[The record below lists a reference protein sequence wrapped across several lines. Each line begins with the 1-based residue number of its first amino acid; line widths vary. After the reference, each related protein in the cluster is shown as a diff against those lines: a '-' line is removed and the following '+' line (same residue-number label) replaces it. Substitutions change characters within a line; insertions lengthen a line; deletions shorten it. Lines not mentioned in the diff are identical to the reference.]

1 MLPDQDLRSLED
13 TVEGVGEVSVGVAAP
28 APEVEKVTGR
38 RLWLILGALLLG
50 MLLAALDQTIVS
62 TALPTIV
69 GDLHGGSHL
78 AWVVTAYLLSSTVS
92 TPLWGKLGDQ
102 YGRKVFFQ
110 TAIVIFVVGSA
121 LCGFSQSMTELIAF
135 RALQGLGG
143 GGLMV
148 GAQTIVGD
156 VVSPRER
163 GRYMGLF
170 GAMFA
175 VATVI
180 GPLIGG
186 LCVTYLSWRW
196 VFYINLPLG
205 IVALFVTGTVLP
217 GHLRRVHHQIDYA
230 GTALLAGSATSL
242 ILFASLGGVTW
253 PWSSLPSV
261 FTAVLGVLLA
271 VGFVMV
277 ERRVA
282 EPVIPLKLFRAPVF
296 TAASAIGFVMGLAMF
311 GALTFLPLF
320 MQNVKGVSPTAS
332 GLRILPVMLGMLA
345 ASVTSGRL
353 VTRWGRYKIFPV
365 VGTAMMTVGAYL
377 LSMIDAS
384 TNGWVLAL
392 YMFVFGVGMG
402 LTMQVLVVAVQNSV
416 SYQDLGVATSSATF
430 FRMIGGSF
438 GTAVFGAIY
447 AIVFTRTFAPALAH
461 VSRAVLRSFNP
472 QTIDPAVLER
482 LKSTASGLAFYTRYI
497 DAVTHSIQTV
507 FLVATPIAFV
517 AFLLSFLLP
526 EVPLRKTVET
536 VDVGEVHGM
545 LEHRSSLQEIELAL
559 TRFSARENRGELY
572 HTLAQRA
579 GVELP
584 PRSCWLLYRLAENPA
599 CTVEDLA
606 QRLKI
611 EPGVIQPGLDGLVS
625 AGMVE
630 QHLQGADHEFHLTA
644 SGMDALGRLTEAR
657 RASLTDLLE
666 GWNPE
671 EHPEVIQMVKEL
683 AHALLADDERLV
695 ADALPRGMGGVAAAA
710 ASGTGGSTPSLGG
723 GA

>member
-1 MLPDQDLRSLED
+1 VSL
-13 TVEGVGEVSVGVAAP
+13 GVAAP
-28 APEVEKVTGR
+28 APAVEKITGR

-102 YGRKVFFQ
+102 YGRKIFFQ
-110 TAIVIFVVGSA
+110 TSIVIFVIGSA

-170 GAMFA
+170 GGMFA

-205 IVALFVTGTVLP
+205 IVALIVTGTVLP
-217 GHLRRVHHQIDYA
+217 GHLRKVRHRIDYA

-253 PWSSLPSV
+253 PWGSFPSIL
-261 FTAVLGVLLA
+261 TAVLGVLLA
-271 VGFVMV
+271 VCFVLV
-277 ERRVA
+277 EQRA
-282 EPVIPLKLFRAPVF
+282 QEPVIPLKLFRSPVF
-296 TAASAIGFVMGLAMF
+296 TAASSIGFVMGLAMF

-353 VTRWGRYKIFPV
+353 VTRWGRYKIFPI

-384 TNGWVLAL
+384 TNAWALAL
-392 YMFVFGVGMG
+392 YMFVFGIGMG
-402 LTMQVLVVAVQNSV
+402 LTMQVLVVAVQNAV
-416 SYQDLGVATSSATF
+416 SYEELGVATSSSTF
-430 FRMIGGSF
+430 FRMIGASF
-438 GTAVFGAIY
+438 GTAAFGAIY
-447 AIVFTRTFAPALAH
+447 AIVFTRTFAPTLAH
-461 VSRAVLRSFNP
+461 LSRAVLRSFNP
-472 QTIDPAVLER
+472 QTIDPAALER
-482 LKSTASGLAFYTRYI
+482 LKSTAAGLAFYDRYI
-497 DAVTHSIQTV
+497 HAVTHSIQVV
-507 FLVATPIAFV
+507 FLVAVPIAFV
-517 AFLLSFLLP
+517 AFVLSFLLP

-579 GVELP
+579 GVDLP

-606 QRLKI
+606 QRLKLDPSVVQ
-611 EPGVIQPGLDGLVS
+611 PGVDGLVS
-625 AGMVE
+625 AGMVD

-671 EHPEVIQMVKEL
+671 EHPEVIEMVKEL

-695 ADALPRGMGGVAAAA
+695 ADAMPHGVATAAA
-710 ASGTGGSTPSLGG
+710 ASGAGGAAAGG
-723 GA
+723 GG